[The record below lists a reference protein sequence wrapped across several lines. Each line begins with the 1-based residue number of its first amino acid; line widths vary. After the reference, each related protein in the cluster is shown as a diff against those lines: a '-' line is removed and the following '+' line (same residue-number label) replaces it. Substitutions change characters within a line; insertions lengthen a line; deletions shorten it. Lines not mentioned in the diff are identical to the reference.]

1 MSIRRILLL
10 TLLLVSLLP
19 AALLTGL
26 AFSRTRAAMLAEIED
41 SVLRSAGSVSEDVDQ
56 LVFERM
62 LNAST
67 WNHLE
72 VMQDLRL
79 HDVDKRLSGFLA
91 EMKSRHGDLY
101 LDLHATNEHGHIVAS
116 SNPTLLDRQMLPQPA
131 WLSADLA
138 GGRIRLEQPVEIG
151 DTVRLRLR
159 SAIESQFTPGVI
171 GDLVLDVNG
180 SQLQKLLDRSAG
192 PSRQLLLL
200 DRDGRA
206 LAASAGLRSGGIG
219 LLDAALPGWRMV
231 GTRNGVE
238 SRSGAPLIDAQ
249 VIAGHQHSQG
259 IGDFA
264 GFGWTTVLLQ
274 SRAVALAPVQ
284 QMAWTFAGLLA
295 VIAVA
300 IVIVAWWLA
309 AVISRP
315 VVALTDFTRRYTQPG
330 ELPAAPPAGP
340 GEIGELTRSFVQ
352 MVEAL
357 QRSQQSLVQ
366 ASKLAALGEITAL
379 LAHEVRTPL
388 GILRSSAQMLR
399 GESGLSDEARE
410 LLGIIETETE
420 RLNRLVSSMLDSAR
434 TRPPQLTPTDVHALI
449 AHTASLLA
457 AQTRDRGVSLQMRC
471 AARRFVIDCDAEQ
484 ITQVLLNLVMNALQ
498 VLPRGGRVEVATR
511 DDNER
516 LIIEVADDGPGIPP
530 EDREQVFEPFVFRR
544 EGGVGLGLAVV
555 RRILRQHGGDVA
567 VDASPLG
574 GALFRVWLPA
584 QQSSV

>member
-1 MSIRRILLL
+1 MTIRRILLL

-19 AALLTGL
+19 ATLLTGL

-41 SVLRSAGSVSEDVDQ
+41 SVLRSAGAVSEDVDQ
-56 LVFERM
+56 LLFERM

-91 EMKSRHGDLY
+91 EMKHRHGDLY
-101 LDLHATNEHGHIVAS
+101 LDLHATNPQGHIVAS
-116 SNPTLLDRQMLPQPA
+116 SNPALLDRQMPAAAA
-131 WLSADLA
+131 WLTADLA
-138 GGRIRLEQPVEIG
+138 GGRVQLEQPVEIDG
-151 DTVRLRLR
+151 VVRLRLR
-159 SAIESQFTPGVI
+159 SAIESQFTPGQI

-180 SQLQKLLDRSAG
+180 AQLERILDRAAG
-192 PSRQLLLL
+192 ASRQLLLL
-200 DRDGRA
+200 DGDGRA
-206 LAASAGLRSGGIG
+206 LAASAGLRTGGLQ
-219 LLDAALPGWRMV
+219 LLDAVPPGWRFAV
-231 GTRNGVE
+231 TPSGVE
-238 SRSGAPLIDAQ
+238 SRSAAPLIAAD
-249 VIAGHQHSQG
+249 VIAGHQRSQG
-259 IGDFA
+259 IGDIA

-284 QMAWTFAGLLA
+284 HMAWTFAGLLA

-300 IVIVAWWLA
+300 IVIVAGWLA
-309 AVISRP
+309 AVIARP

-357 QRSQQSLVQ
+357 QRSQQSLAQ

-434 TRPPQLTPTDVHALI
+434 TRPPQLAPTDVHALI
-449 AHTASLLA
+449 AHTGSLLA
-457 AQTRDRGVSLQMRC
+457 AQIRDSGVSLQLHC

-484 ITQVLLNLVMNALQ
+484 ITQVLLNLAMNALQ
-498 VLPRGGRVEVATR
+498 VLPHGGRVDITTR
-511 DDNER
+511 DDNDR
-516 LIIEVADDGPGIPP
+516 LVIEIADDGPGIPP
-530 EDREQVFEPFVFRR
+530 EDREQIFEPFVFRR

-555 RRILRQHGGDVA
+555 RRILRQHGGDVVA
-567 VDASPLG
+567 DASPLG

-584 QQSSV
+584 QQSTA